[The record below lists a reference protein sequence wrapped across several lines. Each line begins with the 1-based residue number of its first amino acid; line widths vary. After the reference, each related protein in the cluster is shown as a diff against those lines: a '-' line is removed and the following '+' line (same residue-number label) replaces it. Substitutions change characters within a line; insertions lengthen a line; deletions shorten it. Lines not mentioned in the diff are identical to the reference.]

1 MMARWPEVDEAL
13 LDDAAFAEA
22 FAEAE
27 SQMGLMMDLTRGFR
41 NLRAEYD
48 VTPGKRIPALIA
60 AGDAAEWLD
69 AQRAVLCSLAKLD
82 ADQLTIQPTIQPPAQ
97 SATVVVGDVVGYL
110 PLAALVDLDAERERL
125 AKELD
130 EIDGRIARSE
140 GLLAGEFAQKAPGHI
155 VQRERDKLADLQAE
169 QVKLKERLAALEE

>member
-1 MMARWPEVDEAL
+1 MLPV
-13 LDDAAFAEA
+13 
-22 FAEAE
+22 
-27 SQMGLMMDLTRGFR
+27 
-41 NLRAEYD
+41 Y
-48 VTPGKRIPALIA
+48 
-60 AGDAAEWLD
+60 
-69 AQRAVLCSLAKLD
+69 
-82 ADQLTIQPTIQPPAQ
+82 PT
-97 SATVVVGDVVGYL
+97 
-110 PLAALVDLDAERERL
+110 LAALVDLDAERERL